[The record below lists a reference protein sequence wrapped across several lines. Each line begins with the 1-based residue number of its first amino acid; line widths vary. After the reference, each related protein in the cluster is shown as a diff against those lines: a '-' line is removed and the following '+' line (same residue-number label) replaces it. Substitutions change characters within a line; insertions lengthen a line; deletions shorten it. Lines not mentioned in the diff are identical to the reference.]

1 MESSFGEEQR
11 ILGDE
16 RSEKEHAHRK
26 DEKARQLTE
35 QLLVIEQQ
43 LAQRARRDAQP
54 NENERKAE
62 DKEAGADVDRFETL
76 PAGTFLIAHRSDVDS
91 GDDR

>member
-1 MESSFGEEQR
+1 MEASFGKEKW

-16 RSEKEHAHRK
+16 RTEKEHAHCK
-26 DEKARQLTE
+26 DKETRELTE

-62 DKEAGADVDRFETL
+62 DKEAGADEDRFETL